1 MAGDPIVS
9 VLVPGV
15 PEGKKRHRARVVTP
29 RGRKPWVQTYPDPA
43 GVAYE
48 ETIAAAGREAMGG
61 LDPLGEAL
69 TVLVEAFMPVP
80 VSWSK
85 KDRAAA
91 LAGDLHHTG
100 KPDGD
105 NICKAALDSLNK
117 IAWNDDAQ
125 IVMLQT
131 SKKYDEWPRLRISIW
146 LFDDIPAAEPELL

>member
-1 MAGDPIVS
+1 MSEPLITVLLAGP
-9 VLVPGV
+9 PM
-15 PEGKKRHRARVVTP
+15 GKKRHRSRVVIP
-29 RGRKPWVQTYPDPA
+29 KKGRPWVQTYPDPA

-48 ETIAAAGREAMGG
+48 GTIAAAGREAMVG

-80 VSWSK
+80 ASWSK

-91 LAGDLHHTG
+91 LAGDMHHIG

-105 NICKAALDSLNK
+105 NICKAALDALNK

-131 SKKYDEWPRLRISIW
+131 FKRYDEWPRLRVSIW
-146 LFDDIPAAEPELL
+146 AFDDIPAAEPELL